1 MHEADTDVRQLPGE
15 QNRGTGPPPDLP
27 VRNDVR
33 SSEPGAARGV
43 VLMHPAVSA
52 KLRRPSLAQWFSGLA
67 LRHKLV
73 ALMVG
78 AASLALAL
86 FSGAFIVA
94 EIVTKRAELVAELV
108 TLADVIGANSH
119 AALSFSDHEAAHTL
133 LQSLRNRPTVQR
145 AVLLDADGEPFAE
158 FATER
163 TLFPDLKAVLPR
175 LDELS
180 ATAQASG
187 DTSFIFSGQLHIR
200 RAIAREGEA
209 LGQIHLVDDMSE
221 LQAAIRQTFLVAT
234 GTLLVAMAAVYVVS
248 RRLQRI
254 VSDPVL
260 HLTKVIGRVAGS
272 DDYSLRAEKTTRDE
286 LGVLIDGFNGMLG
299 QIEAR
304 DARLARY
311 NVELEQQVADRTLDL
326 REANEAL
333 EQTNDELRTAKERAE
348 AASRAK
354 SMFLANMSH
363 EIRTP
368 MNGVL
373 GMSQLLLDTA
383 LTDQQR
389 RFASSIRRSG
399 KSLLNVLDDIL
410 DFSKIEAGR
419 LELETSELDL
429 VSLVEDTLDVFAE
442 TAARK
447 GVELVSSIDAAV
459 PRRVAGDSVRLRQ
472 IIVNLVSN
480 ALKFT
485 ERGYVVATVDVTE
498 GGIRIGVSDTGCGIP
513 QDATTRIF
521 DAFAQADGS
530 TTRRFGGTGLG
541 LTIVRELTQ
550 RMGGTIDLRSRV
562 GQGTTFSL
570 VIPLP
575 VVAGAAELPRDLEG
589 SRALLAGSA
598 GPVQQTVTT
607 YLGDAGVS
615 YEHVADAE
623 KLRLQ
628 LDAVER
634 EGTAYDA
641 LVIGRGLLS
650 AVCDE
655 TSVLVPGLNRIPRV
669 VVLGEVT
676 ARPAAVPPT
685 LADRVSH
692 VTKPVRRSDL
702 YEALRAAPGPAAPR
716 AAHATAAAP
725 VAGQR
730 QPVLLAEDNEVN
742 QEVAKAMLESLGYDV
757 DVVADGHAAVV
768 LASQRPYALVLMDW
782 QMPGMDGFAA
792 TRMLRQLESLGRL
805 PGYPGRPA
813 ATEMPIV
820 ALTAHAMTGDRESCL
835 EAGMSDYLTKPFE
848 AQQLAA
854 VLGKWLPAAAP
865 RMPIADPPAA
875 AEGAPADAVLDR
887 RALAAITALD
897 QAGRPSVLQKVVA
910 LYLQQSPGLVD
921 LLRSAVDG
929 NDSAALRAAA
939 HSLKSS
945 SANLGALGLS
955 EKCRALESKARE
967 GDWTGV
973 PELVAEIAAN
983 HPDVVGAL
991 KRLQQD
997 G

>member
-1 MHEADTDVRQLPGE
+1 
-15 QNRGTGPPPDLP
+15 
-27 VRNDVR
+27 
-33 SSEPGAARGV
+33 
-43 VLMHPAVSA
+43 
-52 KLRRPSLAQWFSGLA
+52 
-67 LRHKLV
+67 
-73 ALMVG
+73 
-78 AASLALAL
+78 
-86 FSGAFIVA
+86 
-94 EIVTKRAELVAELV
+94 
-108 TLADVIGANSH
+108 
-119 AALSFSDHEAAHTL
+119 
-133 LQSLRNRPTVQR
+133 
-145 AVLLDADGEPFAE
+145 
-158 FATER
+158 
-163 TLFPDLKAVLPR
+163 
-175 LDELS
+175 
-180 ATAQASG
+180 
-187 DTSFIFSGQLHIR
+187 
-200 RAIAREGEA
+200 
-209 LGQIHLVDDMSE
+209 
-221 LQAAIRQTFLVAT
+221 
-234 GTLLVAMAAVYVVS
+234 
-248 RRLQRI
+248 
-254 VSDPVL
+254 
-260 HLTKVIGRVAGS
+260 
-272 DDYSLRAEKTTRDE
+272 
-286 LGVLIDGFNGMLG
+286 
-299 QIEAR
+299 
-304 DARLARY
+304 
-311 NVELEQQVADRTLDL
+311 
-326 REANEAL
+326 
-333 EQTNDELRTAKERAE
+333 
-348 AASRAK
+348 
-354 SMFLANMSH
+354 MFLANMSH

-447 GVELVSSIDAAV
+447 GVELVSAIDAAV

-485 ERGYVVATVDVTE
+485 ERGHVVASVGVAD
-498 GGIRIGVSDTGCGIP
+498 GGVRIDVSDTGCGIP
-513 QDATTRIF
+513 QEATARIF

-550 RMGGTIDLRSRV
+550 RMGGSIDLRSRV
-562 GQGTTFSL
+562 GQGTTFTL

-575 VVAGAAELPRDLEG
+575 VVSGAAELPRDLEG
-589 SRALLAGSA
+589 RRALVAEAA
-598 GPVQQTVTT
+598 GPLQQAIAG
-607 YLGDAGVS
+607 YLNDAGLGC
-615 YEHVADAE
+615 EVAPDAE
-623 KLRLQ
+623 QLRLQ
-628 LDAVER
+628 LDAAARGE
-634 EGTAYDA
+634 TTYDL

-650 AVCDE
+650 VACDE
-655 TSVLVPGLNRIPRV
+655 TSVLAPGLDRIPRV
-669 VVLGEVT
+669 VVLSEVT

-685 LADRVSH
+685 LAARVSH

-702 YEALRAAPGPAAPR
+702 YGALRAAPAAAAPR
-716 AAHATAAAP
+716 AAHATGALAVTA
-725 VAGQR
+725 QR

-742 QEVAKAMLESLGYDV
+742 QEVAKAMLESLGCDV
-757 DVVADGHAAVV
+757 DVSADGHAAVV

-805 PGYPGRPA
+805 PRYPGRAA
-813 ATEMPIV
+813 ATGIPII

-854 VLGKWLPAAAP
+854 VLVKWLPAAAP
-865 RMPIADPPAA
+865 TPPIADPPAA
-875 AEGAPADAVLDR
+875 AEGAPADAVLDP

-897 QAGRPSVLQKVVA
+897 QPGRPSVLQKVVA

-921 LLRSAVDG
+921 QLRSAVDG

-945 SANLGALGLS
+945 SANLGALGFS
-955 EKCRALESKARE
+955 EKCRTLEAKARE
-967 GDWTGV
+967 GDWSGA
-973 PELVAEIAAN
+973 PELVAEIAAS
-983 HPDVVGAL
+983 HPDVAGAL